1 MKKADSLRAF
11 IAEWF
16 PELARDPQRLR
27 MWVETGKVRTLSSAG
42 RDFEWQY
49 TLQVMVEDFAGDA
62 SGLAVVL
69 SEWCRLHQPDLL
81 QADAGVPFEAD
92 ILDAGSYD
100 VSFSLPLSEPVLV
113 SDRPGG
119 GWLLEHP
126 DEPAPIFADE
136 DPLGILREIWHDGER
151 IVPLPEG

>member
-1 MKKADSLRAF
+1 MRA
-11 IAEWF
+11 AW
-16 PELARDPQRLR
+16 A
-27 MWVETGKVRTLSSAG
+27 SAG
-42 RDFEWQY
+42 STPALVSRRASVSRGRTRRTRSSVRGVSSRVCSEA
-49 TLQVMVEDFAGDA
+49 AGASEGEIA

-126 DEPAPIFADE
+126 DEPAPIFADD

-151 IVPLPEG
+151 IVPLPES